1 MRLIVNGEDHHLD
14 AATLADVL
22 MQLDYE
28 GGWLATAVN
37 GELVHREDR
46 AGHTIREGDRIEVL
60 TPLQGG

>member
-1 MRLIVNGEDHHLD
+1 MRLIVNGEDHQLD
-14 AATLADVL
+14 ASTLTEVL

-46 AGHTIREGDRIEVL
+46 SGHTVREGDRIEIL

>member
-1 MRLIVNGEDHHLD
+1 MRLIVNGEDRQLD
-14 AATLADVL
+14 ATTLSDVL
-22 MQLDYE
+22 TELEYE

-46 AGHTIREGDRIEVL
+46 AGHPVREGDRIEVL

>member
-1 MRLIVNGEDHHLD
+1 MRLIVNGEDYHLD
-14 AATLADVL
+14 AATLTEVMSL
-22 MQLDYE
+22 LDYE

-46 AGHTIREGDRIEVL
+46 TGHRLSEGDRIEIL

>member
-1 MRLIVNGEDHHLD
+1 MRLIVNGEDHFLD
-14 AATLADVL
+14 ATTLTDVL
-22 MQLDYE
+22 TLLEYA

-46 AGHTIREGDRIEVL
+46 AGHRLREGDRIEVL

>member
-14 AATLADVL
+14 AATVTDVL
-22 MQLDYE
+22 TLLEYE

-46 AGHTIREGDRIEVL
+46 VGHRLCEGDRIEVL

>member
-1 MRLIVNGEDHHLD
+1 MKLIVNGEDHHLD
-14 AATLADVL
+14 VTTLTDV
-22 MQLDYE
+22 MTVLDYE

-46 AGHTIREGDRIEVL
+46 TDCRLTDGDRIEIL